1 MASKYVIPFSTNS
14 IDTSLE
20 MSCDEEMGTHEINDV
35 DLRGSAK
42 NAYLKAKHA
51 YTKRNFANHD
61 EATQKHHMEQS
72 RTAKKCTMS
81 SRCFCITIKSIIKC
95 IKKMRGIKRDKYLE
109 NYKSHGNIHG
119 KQTSH
124 QQGQQESK
132 KKSGKHGAS
141 TGTDEDSGDNRDDM
155 DAQYNEYVL

>member
-72 RTAKKCTMS
+72 RAAKKMHNVEQMLLHHNKVNNKVHKENE
-81 SRCFCITIKSIIKC
+81 RN
-95 IKKMRGIKRDKYLE
+95 KRDKYLE

-132 KKSGKHGAS
+132 KKSEKHGAS